1 MNEDKSARYHRL
13 RRRLSIASLAWSALL
28 LAVLLVTGASA
39 SIRNAAGA
47 LTASPALALVLYLLV
62 LALLHEPVSFAFD
75 FYSGYVLEH
84 RYGLSR
90 QSAASWLRDH
100 LKGLAL
106 GGVLVL
112 GAASLV
118 YLTMR
123 LWPGWWWLASGL
135 VFAALLVCLANLAP
149 VLLLPLFFRFEP
161 LDRPALSERLHSLAD
176 RAGAR
181 VMGVYRWHLGEK
193 TSKANAALT
202 GIGSTR
208 RILLADTML
217 DQYSDDEIE
226 VVLAHELAHH
236 VHGDIWTGIVVE
248 MLLMLAGFF
257 VADVVLRTAGPFVSL
272 QGLADPAGVPLLLLA
287 AGAVSVLLLPAMLAL
302 SRGHERRADRF
313 ALDLTS
319 NPGAFTSAMKRLGAQ
334 NLAENEPSALVQWL
348 FYSHPPLSQRLA
360 AAAAWAHTHR
370 VAAWPRRPV
379 METLDR
385 GEG

>member
-1 MNEDKSARYHRL
+1 
-13 RRRLSIASLAWSALL
+13 
-28 LAVLLVTGASA
+28 
-39 SIRNAAGA
+39 
-47 LTASPALALVLYLLV
+47 
-62 LALLHEPVSFAFD
+62 
-75 FYSGYVLEH
+75 
-84 RYGLSR
+84 
-90 QSAASWLRDH
+90 
-100 LKGLAL
+100 
-106 GGVLVL
+106 
-112 GAASLV
+112 
-118 YLTMR
+118 
-123 LWPGWWWLASGL
+123 
-135 VFAALLVCLANLAP
+135 
-149 VLLLPLFFRFEP
+149 
-161 LDRPALSERLHSLAD
+161 
-176 RAGAR
+176 
-181 VMGVYRWHLGEK
+181 
-193 TSKANAALT
+193 
-202 GIGSTR
+202 
-208 RILLADTML
+208 ML
-217 DQYSDDEIE
+217 DQYSDDELE

-348 FYSHPPLSQRLA
+348 FYSHPPLSHRLA

-370 VAAWPRRPV
+370 VASWPRHPV

>member
-13 RRRLSIASLAWSALL
+13 RRRLSIASMAWSALL
-28 LAVLLVTGASA
+28 LVALLVTGASA
-39 SIRNAAGA
+39 SIRTAVSAF
-47 LTASPALALVLYLLV
+47 TASPALALLLYLAV
-62 LALLHEPVSFAFD
+62 LGVLHEPVSFALD
-75 FYSGYVLEH
+75 FYDGYVLEH
-84 RYGLSR
+84 RYGFSR
-90 QSAASWLRDH
+90 QSPSAWLRDH

-106 GGVLVL
+106 GGVFALA
-112 GAASLV
+112 AASLV

-135 VFAALLVCLANLAP
+135 VFAVLLVGLANLAP

-161 LDRPALSERLHSLAD
+161 LDRPALSERLHRMAE

-202 GIGSTR
+202 GIGGTR

-236 VHGDIWTGIVVE
+236 VHGDIWIGIAVE
-248 MLLMLAGFF
+248 GVLMLTGFF
-257 VADVVLRTAGPFVSL
+257 AADVVLRIAGPLLGL

-287 AGAVSVLLLPAMLAL
+287 AGAVSILLLPAMLAL

-334 NLAENEPSALVQWL
+334 NLAEDEPSPIVQWL
-348 FYSHPPLSQRLA
+348 FYSHPPLSQRLG
-360 AAAAWAHTHR
+360 AAAAWARAHG
-370 VAAWPRRPV
+370 AAGGVPLV
-379 METLDR
+379 NQLD
-385 GEG
+385 

>member
-13 RRRLSIASLAWSALL
+13 RRRLSIASVAWSALL
-28 LAVLLVTGASA
+28 LAALLLTGLSA
-39 SIRNAAGA
+39 SIRNAAA
-47 LTASPALALVLYLLV
+47 SLTASPALALVLYLAV
-62 LALLHEPVSFAFD
+62 LAVLHEPVSFALD
-75 FYSGYVLEH
+75 FYDGYVLEH

-90 QSAASWLRDH
+90 QSATAWLRDH
-100 LKGLAL
+100 MKGLAL
-106 GGVLVL
+106 GGVLAL

-123 LWPGWWWLASGL
+123 IWPGWWWLASGL
-135 VFAALLVCLANLAP
+135 VFAVLLVCLANLAP

-161 LDRPALSERLHSLAD
+161 LDRPVLSERLHRMAD
-176 RAGAR
+176 RAGAS

-202 GIGSTR
+202 GIGATR

-236 VHGDIWTGIVVE
+236 VHGDIWSGIVVE
-248 MLLMLAGFF
+248 VLLLLAGFF
-257 VADVVLRTAGPFVSL
+257 AADLVLKFAGPLVGL

-319 NPGAFTSAMKRLGAQ
+319 NPDAFTSAMKRLGAQ
-334 NLAENEPSALVQWL
+334 NLAEDQPSAIVQWL
-348 FYSHPPLSQRLA
+348 FYSHPPMSQRLA
-360 AAAAWAHTHR
+360 AAAAWARTHHA
-370 VAAWPRRPV
+370 VAGSVPLADP
-379 METLDR
+379 LDR
-385 GEG
+385 VGS